1 MRALII
7 HNPRSGFGSDAVFE
21 FERSLLR
28 EGDECTV
35 RILSRDFRTREAVAD
50 AASYDVVVLSGGD
63 STVTSLMHALIGTDV
78 PVCVFPS
85 GTENLLSATIGNA
98 PEPAALARACRVG
111 KTALLDLTRT
121 SWLATDGTRHTSG
134 VGLLAGVGY
143 DMQLLHS
150 SLTAPGTFGNAFFFA
165 TTLQSTHPTVA
176 SIQVT
181 VDGQEHSYRGISCLV
196 AHDTLLPGDVQA
208 VPGNRLDDALLDV
221 IVLEA
226 PGEDTKSP
234 NRRGLIDDE
243 GNPVG
248 RPILR
253 TLRGRH
259 VDVQVSKD
267 MPFCIDGN
275 QTADLVRSFSA
286 EELPRA
292 CRVIVDTM
300 SPYCPKD
307 DAAPRFSGTD
317 EIAYPEG

>member
-196 AHDTLLPGDVQA
+196 LALGFVKPLRHNGGHTLIGMIEGLPQDAWMSEFVSTPTAAELQDEALPGEEEDVLA
-208 VPGNRLDDALLDV
+208 
-221 IVLEA
+221 
-226 PGEDTKSP
+226 
-234 NRRGLIDDE
+234 
-243 GNPVG
+243 
-248 RPILR
+248 
-253 TLRGRH
+253 
-259 VDVQVSKD
+259 
-267 MPFCIDGN
+267 
-275 QTADLVRSFSA
+275 
-286 EELPRA
+286 
-292 CRVIVDTM
+292 
-300 SPYCPKD
+300 
-307 DAAPRFSGTD
+307 GT
-317 EIAYPEG
+317 EF